1 MFGPDWLSNFFLF
14 IFLFGLLFTIASL
27 LLGFIG
33 GLDGLHIGGHDASA
47 DIEMGGHDGAGHDG
61 PAHDGAAHDGGHVG
75 PSVLNMPTIM
85 SFLTWFGGAGYLFR
99 QSLGV
104 GAFLA
109 IPLALITGVV
119 GGGIMFGLL
128 ARVLYPMMSKPMS
141 SADYSKPGTPAR
153 VVSSIREGGVGEIVY
168 TKRGSR
174 FTSGARSMDASAIAK
189 GAEVVII
196 KYERGIAYVQ
206 DVNKLL
212 EGAGS
217 VEEEARVG

>member
-1 MFGPDWLSNFFLF
+1 MFGSDWLSNFFLF
-14 IFLFGLLFTIASL
+14 IFLFGLIFTIASL
-27 LLGFIG
+27 LLGYIG

-47 DIEMGGHDGAGHDG
+47 DVEMGGHDSA
-61 PAHDGAAHDGGHVG
+61 AHDGAAHDGGHTG

-99 QSLGV
+99 QSLQVSG
-104 GAFLA
+104 FLA
-109 IPLALITGVV
+109 VPLALITGVV
-119 GGGIMFGLL
+119 GGAIMFGLL
-128 ARVLYPMMSKPMS
+128 AKVLYPMMSKPMS

-174 FTSGARSMDASAIAK
+174 FTSGARSIDGSAIAK

-196 KYERGIAYVQ
+196 RYERGIAYVQ

-212 EGAGS
+212 EGAS
-217 VEEEARVG
+217 IVEEEARVG

>member
-1 MFGPDWLSNFFLF
+1 MFGSDWLSNFFLF
-14 IFLFGLLFTIASL
+14 IFLFGLIFTIASL
-27 LLGFIG
+27 LFGFIG

-47 DIEMGGHDGAGHDG
+47 DVDMG
-61 PAHDGAAHDGGHVG
+61 AHDGAAHDGGHNG

-85 SFLTWFGGAGYLFR
+85 AFLTWFGGAGYLFR
-99 QSLGV
+99 QNLQISV
-104 GAFLA
+104 FLA
-109 IPLALITGVV
+109 VPLALITGVV
-119 GGGIMFGLL
+119 GGGIMFALL
-128 ARVLYPMMSKPMS
+128 AKVLYPMMSKPMR

-168 TKRGSR
+168 TKHGSR
-174 FTSGARSMDASAIAK
+174 FTSGARSIDASAIAK

-206 DVNKLL
+206 DVTKLL
-212 EGAGS
+212 EGASS